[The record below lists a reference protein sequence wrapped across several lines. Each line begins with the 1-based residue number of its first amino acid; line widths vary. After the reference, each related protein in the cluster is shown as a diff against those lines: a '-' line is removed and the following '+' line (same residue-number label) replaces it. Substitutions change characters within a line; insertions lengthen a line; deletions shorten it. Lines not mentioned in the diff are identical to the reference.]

1 MHDNSM
7 SNPFLTGSLQ
17 LSITIDTLEW
27 FGRVHHEG
35 EMHQMPSRD
44 PAQLLGQQQE
54 TLQTASATAVGIN
67 SAPVDLMPCQ
77 PTNMSTYLSVNREQT
92 DDPMQPYVT
101 DIDGFL
107 IVDLPPTYPETKSQ
121 EANDSEQP
129 YMTTISNLP
138 EFYIVEFPSSSY
150 FGMPKSDYF
159 PVSHMV
165 LNSVDLSLTVAN
177 IGLCVMI
184 YSFLPSKP
192 TTAVKVCT
200 HGTCVYAATAVTLYV
215 IESLF
220 KLHLKHHLLSAV
232 CLEIVSQGCY

>member
-1 MHDNSM
+1 
-7 SNPFLTGSLQ
+7 
-17 LSITIDTLEW
+17 
-27 FGRVHHEG
+27 
-35 EMHQMPSRD
+35 MPSRD

-101 DIDGFL
+101 DVDGFL

-138 EFYIVEFPSSSY
+138 EFYIIEFPSSSY

-200 HGTCVYAATAVTLYV
+200 HGTCVYAATAVMLCV
-215 IESLF
+215 IKSLF
-220 KLHLKHHLLSAV
+220 TSFV
-232 CLEIVSQGCY
+232 ICRVS